1 LYEIS
6 AYIVRAVE
14 RWACMVFLAIGL
26 LVVSVVL
33 YAITGEGDTIAGLP
47 REDFPRLAGPLAI
60 LIFLM
65 SGVARLKAGQ
75 AGQALKALGI
85 WVAIGMVLV
94 GLYAY
99 RAELGE
105 AGSRMVEQLQPG
117 AVQTVV
123 SGTNGK
129 GAVVKIKRS
138 SGHFVVK
145 AKINGKAIHMI
156 VDTGASTVVLR
167 SEDARRAG
175 IQLNALNYTIPVE
188 TANGRAFAAR
198 IRLEKVSLGDLS
210 LDKVEALVTR
220 PGVLHQSLL
229 GMSFLSRLQ
238 SYEFSGNQLV
248 MRS

>member
-1 LYEIS
+1 
-6 AYIVRAVE
+6 
-14 RWACMVFLAIGL
+14 MVFLAIGL

-33 YAITGEGDTIAGLP
+33 YAITGDGDTIAGLP

-65 SGVARLKAGQ
+65 SGAARLTPGK

-85 WVAIGMVLV
+85 WAAILLV
-94 GLYAY
+94 IAGVYTY
-99 RAELGE
+99 RAEIGA
-105 AGSRMVEQLQPG
+105 AGDRVVEQLQPG
-117 AVQTVV
+117 GVQTVA
-123 SGTNGK
+123 SGVDGRGT
-129 GAVVKIKRS
+129 VVKIRKTE
-138 SGHFVVK
+138 GHFIVK
-145 AKINGKAIHMI
+145 ARVNGKSVHMI

-175 IQLNALNYTIPVE
+175 IQLNALNYTVPVE

-198 IRLEKVSLGDLS
+198 IKLEKVSLGELS
-210 LDKVEALVTR
+210 LDQVEALVTK

>member
-1 LYEIS
+1 
-6 AYIVRAVE
+6 
-14 RWACMVFLAIGL
+14 MVFLAIGL
-26 LVVSVVL
+26 LVVSVAL

-60 LIFLM
+60 LIFMM
-65 SGVARLKAGQ
+65 SGAARLKTGQ
-75 AGQALKALGI
+75 ASQALKALGI

-94 GLYAY
+94 GVYAY

-105 AGSRMVEQLQPG
+105 VGDRVVEKLQPG
-117 AVQTVV
+117 SVQTVS
-123 SGTNGK
+123 SGAGGR
-129 GAVVKIKRS
+129 GAIIKIKKTE
-138 SGHFVVK
+138 GHFVAK
-145 AKINGKAIHMI
+145 AKVNGKAVQMI

-175 IQLNALNYTIPVE
+175 IQLAALNYTVPVE
-188 TANGRAFAAR
+188 TANGRAYAAR
-198 IRLEKVSLGDLS
+198 IKLDKVSLGDLS
-210 LDKVEALVTR
+210 LEKVDALVTK